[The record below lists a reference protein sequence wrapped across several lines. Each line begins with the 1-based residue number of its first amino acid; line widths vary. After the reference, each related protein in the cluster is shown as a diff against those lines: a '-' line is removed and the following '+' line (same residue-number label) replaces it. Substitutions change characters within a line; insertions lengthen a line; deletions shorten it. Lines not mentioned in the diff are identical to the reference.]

1 MIKRILILCTLLLI
15 SAYLVLAVTAF
26 NGKPDNRICKGME
39 LVVKDSV
46 NFGFV
51 TPAEVKAL
59 LKAKKL
65 SPEGKPLNSIN
76 VRRLEETLDKPV
88 SDESGEGGR
97 DTFGQGIVGQMAG

>member
-15 SAYLVLAVTAF
+15 SVTAF

-76 VRRLEETLDKPV
+76 VRRLEETLDKHPFI
-88 SDESGEGGR
+88 SDAEC
-97 DTFGQGIVGQMAG
+97 

>member
-39 LVVKDSV
+39 LVVKDSF

-51 TPAEVKAL
+51 T
-59 LKAKKL
+59 
-65 SPEGKPLNSIN
+65 SS
-76 VRRLEETLDKPV
+76 
-88 SDESGEGGR
+88 
-97 DTFGQGIVGQMAG
+97 

>member
-59 LKAKKL
+59 LKAIDELPDRFRSGLRKLIKKEF
-65 SPEGKPLNSIN
+65 S
-76 VRRLEETLDKPV
+76 
-88 SDESGEGGR
+88 
-97 DTFGQGIVGQMAG
+97 

>member
-46 NFGFV
+46 NFASMFADWKKHWTSIRLSAMQSV
-51 TPAEVKAL
+51 T
-59 LKAKKL
+59 
-65 SPEGKPLNSIN
+65 
-76 VRRLEETLDKPV
+76 
-88 SDESGEGGR
+88 
-97 DTFGQGIVGQMAG
+97 